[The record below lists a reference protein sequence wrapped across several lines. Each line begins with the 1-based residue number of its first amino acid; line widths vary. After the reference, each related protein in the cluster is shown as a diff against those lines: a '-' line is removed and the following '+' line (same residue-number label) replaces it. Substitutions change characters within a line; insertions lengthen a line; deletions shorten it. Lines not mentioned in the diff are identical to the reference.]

1 MLSLHGNN
9 ETGMGEEM
17 SFLLFFQRF
26 SIIDWLGLGW
36 FLICWVGYERL
47 VEYGWKGHS
56 TLLEEGHHL
65 RLEWARQLALR
76 ENRIIDSALIS
87 NIVNSVSF
95 YANTSIYIIAGL
107 FATLGAL
114 DRFMDTAAELQFAHT
129 FSREAMELKL
139 VLLVAVFVVAYFKF
153 TWSLRQFN
161 VLSITTGSAPA
172 RDAPSEILERFAQKH
187 AAVNR
192 CAGDDFNRGLRAYY
206 FGLAVL
212 AWMLSGWL
220 FVLAT
225 TVVMYVQARREF
237 NSPVVRALREIGA

>member
-1 MLSLHGNN
+1 
-9 ETGMGEEM
+9 M

-26 SIIDWLGLGW
+26 GVMDWIGLVW
-36 FLICWVGYERL
+36 FLFCWMGYERL
-47 VEYGWKGHS
+47 VERGWKGHPA
-56 TLLEEGHHL
+56 LLTEGHNL
-65 RLEWARQLALR
+65 RLEWARQLVVR
-76 ENRIIDSALIS
+76 ENRIVDCALIS

-139 VLLVAVFVVAYFKF
+139 ILLVTVFVVAYFKF

-161 VLSITTGSAPA
+161 VLSITTGSAPP
-172 RDAPSEILERFAQKH
+172 RDGPPEVMERFARKH

-212 AWMLSGWL
+212 AWMLSAWL
-220 FVLAT
+220 FILAT
-225 TVVMYVQARREF
+225 AIVTYVQARREF
-237 NSPVVRALREIGA
+237 DSPVVRALREAQVE

>member
-1 MLSLHGNN
+1 MN
-9 ETGMGEEM
+9 
-17 SFLLFFQRF
+17 FIDFFEQF
-26 SIIDWLGLGW
+26 SWLDWLGLVW
-36 FLICWVGYERL
+36 FLACWFGYERL
-47 VEYGWKGHS
+47 VEQGWKGHS
-56 TLLEEGHHL
+56 ALLAEGHAL
-65 RLEWARQLALR
+65 RLQWAHQLLMR
-76 ENRIIDSALIS
+76 DNRILDCALIG

-114 DRFMDTAAELQFAHT
+114 DRFINTAAELQLAHT

-139 VLLVAVFVVAYFKF
+139 ILLITVFVVAYFKF

-161 VLSITTGSAPA
+161 VLSITTGAVPPRDSDPA
-172 RDAPSEILERFAQKH
+172 LLERFAQKH

-212 AWMLSGWL
+212 AWMLSSWL
-220 FVLAT
+220 FIVAT
-225 TVVMYVQARREF
+225 TAVVFVQARREF
-237 NSPVVRALREIGA
+237 DSPIVRALRVLD